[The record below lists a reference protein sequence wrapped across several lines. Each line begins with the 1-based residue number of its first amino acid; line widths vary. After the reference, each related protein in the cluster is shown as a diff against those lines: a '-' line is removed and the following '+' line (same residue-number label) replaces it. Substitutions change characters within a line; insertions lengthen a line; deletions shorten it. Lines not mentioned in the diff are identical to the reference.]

1 MVLTCAEQTTYR
13 HSHVGSAG
21 SPTVIVSGGDTNIK
35 GAQVTGKGI
44 TVRATNFNIES
55 LQDTADYRSRQ
66 QNISAQVTVG
76 YGASASGD
84 YSQSK
89 INAEHRS
96 VSEQSGLF
104 AGDDGFDVQVGG
116 HTRLTGG
123 IITSG
128 QSAEDEGKNRFQT
141 ATLTHS
147 DIQNYSRYEGES
159 FGLGA
164 NVAVS
169 GKTLGQSA
177 QNKPQDK
184 HLTSV
189 ADKNGASSSV
199 GYGSDGDSKNSTTRS
214 GINTRNI
221 HITDKA
227 GQLARTGRTTKETEA
242 RIYTGI
248 DTETADQ
255 HSGRLKNSFD
265 KDAVA
270 KEINLQREVTQE
282 FGKNAAQTTA
292 AVSDK
297 LGNTQSYE
305 RYQAAKTLL
314 EAKLQNTDS
323 EAEKAAIRTSLG
335 QVNAYL
341 AENQSRYDTWKEG
354 GIGRSILHGAAGGL
368 TTGNLGGILA
378 GGGTSLAAP
387 YLDKAAENLG
397 PAGKAAVNAL
407 GGAAIGYAAGGN
419 AGTAAVGANVDWN
432 NRQLHPDERA
442 WIKQNAK
449 AFAKQENGGKEPTA
463 QQVADAQKR
472 LVHQAVKETDLFWM
486 LTLEKV
492 TDLPAKDFLKKAR
505 QTFLNEDGRQQRFFT
520 TEGKQFVRPEVFAP
534 EAQSDLVFYRNNLHS
549 SKNSSITQGA
559 KDLASEFA
567 KKSWKEKIQNPRKT
581 ITRGV
586 LNSLPVYIVGSKA
599 VDTFK
604 DVQNC
609 ANDFGRCWDNVTEAF
624 QSPGA
629 GTASLILN
637 DLQPIYG
644 QDVRGAQAALIGLQ
658 SVENLTT
665 AVGAGKVLKQ
675 VVKPG
680 VNSFKRMLDKDARG
694 EAAKKDDPP
703 KPNFDKKTDPPA
715 DPQPQ
720 ETYPKRDANGRY
732 HDELGR
738 FMPDPGRAATALKR
752 PNLRKPIRDSVYDR
766 YIKLPDGSYAE
777 KGNISN
783 IIKPPVHIGH
793 RYGWENRRLIKA
805 ADELGMTQSQLNEYV
820 NDPKRTKKLFALQ
833 NKAENE
839 SHDPRFEKPGRGDL
853 GTIKQDMRNFLNGK

>member
-21 SPTVIVSGGDTNIK
+21 SPTVIVSGGNTNIK

-44 TVRATNFNIES
+44 TVRAANFNIES

-221 HITDKA
+221 HITDEA
-227 GQLARTGRTTKETEA
+227 GQLARTGRTAEETEA

-255 HSGRLKNSFD
+255 HTGRLKNSFD

-314 EAKLQNTDS
+314 EAELQNTDS
-323 EAEKAAIRTSLG
+323 ETEKAAIRATLG

-354 GIGRSILHGAAGGL
+354 GIGRSMLHGAAGGL

-419 AGTAAVGANVDWN
+419 VGTAAAGANVDWN
-432 NRQLHPDERA
+432 NRQLHP
-442 WIKQNAK
+442 
-449 AFAKQENGGKEPTA
+449 KEMA
-463 QQVADAQKR
+463 LADKYA
-472 LVHQAVKETDLFWM
+472 E
-486 LTLEKV
+486 
-492 TDLPAKDFLKKAR
+492 
-505 QTFLNEDGRQQRFFT
+505 
-520 TEGKQFVRPEVFAP
+520 
-534 EAQSDLVFYRNNLHS
+534 
-549 SKNSSITQGA
+549 
-559 KDLASEFA
+559 
-567 KKSWKEKIQNPRKT
+567 
-581 ITRGV
+581 
-586 LNSLPVYIVGSKA
+586 
-599 VDTFK
+599 
-604 DVQNC
+604 
-609 ANDFGRCWDNVTEAF
+609 
-624 QSPGA
+624 
-629 GTASLILN
+629 
-637 DLQPIYG
+637 
-644 QDVRGAQAALIGLQ
+644 
-658 SVENLTT
+658 
-665 AVGAGKVLKQ
+665 
-675 VVKPG
+675 
-680 VNSFKRMLDKDARG
+680 
-694 EAAKKDDPP
+694 
-703 KPNFDKKTDPPA
+703 
-715 DPQPQ
+715 
-720 ETYPKRDANGRY
+720 
-732 HDELGR
+732 
-738 FMPDPGRAATALKR
+738 ALKR
-752 PNLRKPIRDSVYDR
+752 EVEKREGRKISSQEAAMKIRRQILRWVDKGSQDGYTDQSVISLIGMKGEDKALGYTWDYRD
-766 YIKLPDGSYAE
+766 
-777 KGNISN
+777 
-783 IIKPPVHIGH
+783 
-793 RYGWENRRLIKA
+793 YGARNPQA
-805 ADELGMTQSQLNEYV
+805 Y
-820 NDPKRTKKLFALQ
+820 NDPKLFEEYRRQDKPEYRNLTWLHSGTKDTKIRQEERKNEEFALNVADGLTSLVNPNPRIKAPILAGIRNLGNIKPTVTGSDPLLAGVGNIRIPANGNVAKGDRIPDTALASKEIKHKNRKDQ
-833 NKAENE
+833 LEKNKKSGE
-839 SHDPRFEKPGRGDL
+839 DFEMEIYQKKVKQGFKPQKQITVKTKSGVKTRLDIISKEGGLDVCTECKASITAPLTKNQKKAFPEIERTGATVVGKGKPGYPK
-853 GTIKQDMRNFLNGK
+853 GTKIKPTKVIIERKR

>member
-407 GGAAIGYAAGGN
+407 GGAAIGYAAGGSV
-419 AGTAAVGANVDWN
+419 GTAAVGANVDWN
-432 NRQLHPDERA
+432 NRQLHPKEMALADKYAEALKREVEKREGRKISSQEAAMRIRRQILRWVDKGSQDGYTDQTVISTIGMKGEDKALGYTWDYRDYGARNPQAYNDPKLFEEYRRQDKPEYRNLTWLHSGTKDTKIRQEER
-442 WIKQNAK
+442 KNEE
-449 AFAKQENGGKEPTA
+449 FALN
-463 QQVADAQKR
+463 VADG
-472 LVHQAVKETDLFWM
+472 LM
-486 LTLEKV
+486 S
-492 TDLPAKDFLKKAR
+492 
-505 QTFLNEDGRQQRFFT
+505 
-520 TEGKQFVRPEVFAP
+520 FVP
-534 EAQSDLVFYRNNLHS
+534 
-549 SKNSSITQGA
+549 
-559 KDLASEFA
+559 
-567 KKSWKEKIQNPRKT
+567 NPRANAVVRAGIRNLGNIKPT
-581 ITRGV
+581 VT
-586 LNSLPVYIVGSKA
+586 GSDPLLA
-599 VDTFK
+599 GAG
-604 DVQNC
+604 NIRIP
-609 ANDFGRCWDNVTEAF
+609 ANGNVAKGDRI
-624 QSPGA
+624 P
-629 GTASLILN
+629 GTASASKGIKHKN
-637 DLQPIYG
+637 
-644 QDVRGAQAALIGLQ
+644 R
-658 SVENLTT
+658 
-665 AVGAGKVLKQ
+665 
-675 VVKPG
+675 
-680 VNSFKRMLDKDARG
+680 KD
-694 EAAKKDDPP
+694 
-703 KPNFDKKTDPPA
+703 
-715 DPQPQ
+715 
-720 ETYPKRDANGRY
+720 
-732 HDELGR
+732 
-738 FMPDPGRAATALKR
+738 
-752 PNLRKPIRDSVYDR
+752 
-766 YIKLPDGSYAE
+766 
-777 KGNISN
+777 
-783 IIKPPVHIGH
+783 
-793 RYGWENRRLIKA
+793 
-805 ADELGMTQSQLNEYV
+805 
-820 NDPKRTKKLFALQ
+820 
-833 NKAENE
+833 
-839 SHDPRFEKPGRGDL
+839 
-853 GTIKQDMRNFLNGK
+853 